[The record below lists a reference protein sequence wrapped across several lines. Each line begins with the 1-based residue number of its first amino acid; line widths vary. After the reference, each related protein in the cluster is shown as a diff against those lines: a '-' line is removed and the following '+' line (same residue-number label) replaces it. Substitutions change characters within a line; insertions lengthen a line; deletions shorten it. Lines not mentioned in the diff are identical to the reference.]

1 MLVSKKVCGK
11 MVFPFD
17 RLVPFQIDS
26 SICNCYRSSKLCTD
40 SPPEAVENLEKY
52 IIDMAAKFDLD
63 MEEILRSSLT
73 SEENGTT
80 LASIDSRQI
89 PSFSGGG
96 IFIFRKRPLPT

>member
-26 SICNCYRSSKLCTD
+26 SICNCHRSSKLCTD
-40 SPPEAVENLEKY
+40 SPPEAVVNLEKY

-63 MEEILRSSLT
+63 MEEILRPSLT

-80 LASIDSRQI
+80 PASIDCRQMS
-89 PSFSGGG
+89 SFSGGG
-96 IFIFRKRPLPT
+96 IIIFRKKSLLT